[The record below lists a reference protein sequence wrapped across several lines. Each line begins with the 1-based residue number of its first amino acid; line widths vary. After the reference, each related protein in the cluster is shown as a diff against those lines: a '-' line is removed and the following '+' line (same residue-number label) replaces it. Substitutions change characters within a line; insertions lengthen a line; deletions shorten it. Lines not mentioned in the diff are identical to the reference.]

1 MSHEDPYRPN
11 GGGDRDRGAYTP
23 PTDDDLPFQRTSYDA
38 RRAGGGQ
45 GGGGGKAPPVT
56 LIISGAVLLLLIIAV
71 VVFYRSGLRSSTDAP
86 PAVGTPIGEL
96 KVEAPLDAQPI
107 DPEAGVSVYGPPS
120 EIPSDPT
127 FIAPPEVAQPRP
139 VAPAAPTP
147 AVVAPAPVVKAEAR
161 PAPAGGSSIVQIGAY
176 STPGIADREYS
187 AVAARFPQFAAG
199 ATKRVQEVTASN
211 GSTLYRTTFA
221 GLSRDDARA
230 FCAAIKAGGGDC
242 LVR

>member
-1 MSHEDPYRPN
+1 M
-11 GGGDRDRGAYTP
+11 
-23 PTDDDLPFQRTSYDA
+23 
-38 RRAGGGQ
+38 
-45 GGGGGKAPPVT
+45 T

-96 KVEAPLDAQPI
+96 KVEAPLEAQPV

-120 EIPSDPT
+120 EIPADPT
-127 FIAPPEVAQPRP
+127 FIAPPEAVQPRP
-139 VAPAAPTP
+139 TAPATPAPAAPP
-147 AVVAPAPVVKAEAR
+147 VAAAPAPVVKAETPA
-161 PAPAGGSSIVQIGAY
+161 APAGGSSIVQIGAF